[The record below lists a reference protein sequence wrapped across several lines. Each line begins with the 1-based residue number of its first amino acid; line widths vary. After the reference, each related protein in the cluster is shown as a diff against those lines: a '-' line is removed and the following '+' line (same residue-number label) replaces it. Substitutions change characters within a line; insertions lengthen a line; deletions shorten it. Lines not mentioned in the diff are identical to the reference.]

1 MRTKQE
7 LIQIMR
13 NAHQQAYCNAD
24 ASPDEA
30 WEAALKA
37 LCGALPDAPWSFVS
51 NGQEYDV
58 EWKMKEVCRL
68 YNQLKQWGK

>member
-1 MRTKQE
+1 MKSKEE

-13 NAHQQAYCNAD
+13 GAYDDALWKREATIAD
-24 ASPDEA
+24 G

-37 LCGALPDAPWSFVS
+37 LCGALPEL
-51 NGQEYDV
+51 EYIHSGV
-58 EWKMKEVCRL
+58 TGKVIRNNATKL